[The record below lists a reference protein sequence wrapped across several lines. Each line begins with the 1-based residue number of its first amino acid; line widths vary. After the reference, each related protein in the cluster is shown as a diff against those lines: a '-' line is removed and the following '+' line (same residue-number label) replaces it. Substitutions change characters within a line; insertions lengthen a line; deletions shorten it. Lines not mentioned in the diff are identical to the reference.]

1 MQLTTLALAA
11 FAGLAAAG
19 PVKIAR
25 AFGAP
30 TDNGFPNPN
39 TDQLLTISKQA
50 DGALSNA
57 PPPPKLA
64 PSSLTGFQ
72 VIAAQEQFESAYFAS
87 LVANI
92 TNNVKGYEL
101 GSDLKK
107 KELLDILQT
116 VLAVCLPCFSSL
128 DSRTNKL
135 TRVST
140 L

>member
-116 VLAVCLPCFSSL
+116 VLAVCLPCFFSL